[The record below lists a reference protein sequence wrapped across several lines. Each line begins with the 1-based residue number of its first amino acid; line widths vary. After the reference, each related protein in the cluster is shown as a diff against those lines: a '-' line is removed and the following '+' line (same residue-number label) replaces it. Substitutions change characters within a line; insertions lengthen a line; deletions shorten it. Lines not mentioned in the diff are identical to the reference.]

1 MKSFVNTEGLDVDRF
16 TFDIVAGVTLFV
28 VVVDG
33 DDDVGVLIVEEI
45 NEFELDEFNDDCE
58 SGLIN
63 FPAF

>member
-16 TFDIVAGVTLFV
+16 TFYIVSGVTLFV